1 MKSYESSFPMPR
13 IIALDIGT
21 VRIGVAVS
29 DPLISFARGLCVLR
43 AEGEWRDELAAIMS
57 EYGADTLLVG
67 MPRRTDGSD
76 GPEARA
82 MSDIIGTLSIR
93 FPDAEVIAWDERFT
107 TTIATRALIEADV
120 SRADRKKSVDKV
132 AAVLLL
138 QSYIDSLR
146 GGTMNAA
153 LPVMDDAREKP
164 RRGGRGKKA
173 YE

>member
-1 MKSYESSFPMPR
+1 MPR
-13 IIALDIGT
+13 IVALDIGT

-29 DPLISFARGLCVLR
+29 DPFASFAQGLCVLR
-43 AEGEWRDELAAIMS
+43 AEGEWIDELAGIMS

-82 MSDIIGTLSIR
+82 MSDIAGMLTVR
-93 FPDAEVIAWDERFT
+93 FPDAEVVAWDERFT
-107 TTIATRALIEADV
+107 TSIAVRALIEADV

-146 GGTMNAA
+146 GGAMNAVP
-153 LPVMDDAREKP
+153 PVMDDARAKP
-164 RRGGRGKKA
+164 RRVGRGKKS
-173 YE
+173 YD